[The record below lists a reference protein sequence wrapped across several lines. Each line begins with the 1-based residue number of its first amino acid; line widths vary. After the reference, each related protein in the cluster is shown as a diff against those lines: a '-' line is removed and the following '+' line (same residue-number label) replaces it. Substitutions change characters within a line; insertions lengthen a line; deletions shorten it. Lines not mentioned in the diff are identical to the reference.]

1 MEEIFI
7 LGNGAMATAMAFG
20 LRDKYNVILVGRK
33 KENLNHLEKDGFKTE
48 LYQDKFD
55 INNKKIIL
63 AFKPYAL
70 QNVSQILNGKA
81 ELIISVLA
89 TSSIDEVVEKIN
101 SCRYIKAMPNIAAK
115 FKTSIT
121 PFYSKDC
128 IKQDED
134 ILSTFGEICKVD
146 SEDELNIS
154 MAISGCAP
162 AYLALVAEAMA
173 CGGVSKGLK
182 KDVSHKLTAGVFKS
196 ISSLLKE
203 SHPAIIKEA
212 VCSPAGTT
220 IAGIDVLEEHAIRSA
235 FIKAIKTSV
244 DKAKK

>member
-20 LRDKYNVILVGRK
+20 LMDDYDVTIVGRDEK
-33 KENLNHLEKDGFKTE
+33 KLKNLQINGFKTE
-48 LYQDKFD
+48 LYGAKFD

-70 QNVSQILNGKA
+70 KDVSKILYGKA

-89 TSSIDEVVEKIN
+89 SSMLEDIKNHIH
-101 SCRYIKAMPNIAAK
+101 SHRYIKAMPNIAAK
-115 FKTSIT
+115 FKSSIT
-121 PFYSKDC
+121 PFFSNDC
-128 IKQDED
+128 KETDWL
-134 ILSTFGEICKVD
+134 ILSKFGEICRVD
-146 SEDELNIS
+146 SENELDIA

-182 KDVSHKLTAGVFKS
+182 KDMAYKLTNGVFKS
-196 ISSLLKE
+196 ISALLSKN
-203 SHPAIIKEA
+203 HPAIIKEA
-212 VCSPAGTT
+212 VCSPNGTT
-220 IAGIDVLEEHAIRSA
+220 IQGVNVLEEYAIRSA
-235 FIKAIKTSV
+235 FIKAIKASV
-244 DKAKK
+244 DKVKK